1 MPFLERTEVADHGWT
16 DVIAPGRLDDD
27 RLRVRV
33 GVLADG
39 DAWHVQTPEEGLLW
53 FQVLDGGALEAG
65 DGERFTSDHVV
76 MAACGF
82 EFTATADGPTRVFV
96 AEVPRAR
103 DYDPDLESG
112 RVVHD
117 WSREPV
123 LNSEHD
129 TRQRIYLASPKLWGT
144 HAVKGEM
151 IIYPPGASGAAHHH
165 EGAEHFQF
173 ILRGR
178 GTADTP
184 AGRLEFEAGDL
195 VYNFENEIHSFWNDY
210 DEDMVFVEFFV
221 PGESRTVW
229 VPGADACAWNPT
241 GHDIKGRDP
250 VREVAGHVHGEGDV

>member
-1 MPFLERTEVADHGWT
+1 MPFLQRPTLAETGWT
-16 DVIAPGRLDDD
+16 DVIAPGHLADD

-33 GVLADG
+33 GNLEPGEQWTLA
-39 DAWHVQTPEEGLLW
+39 APEEGLAW
-53 FQVLDGGALEAG
+53 FQLLSGALT
-65 DGERFTSDHVV
+65 DTTGEQLTPDHVV
-76 MAACGF
+76 MVARGDSV
-82 EFTATADGPTRVFV
+82 ELTARGRVSVFV
-96 AEVPRAR
+96 AEVPRAAQ
-103 DYDPDLESG
+103 YDPELSRG

-144 HAVKGEM
+144 PAVKGEM

-165 EGAEHFQF
+165 EGAEHFQY

-184 AGRLEFEAGDL
+184 AGRMEFQAGDL
-195 VYNFENEIHSFWNDY
+195 VYNFENEIHSFWNDH

-229 VPGADACAWNPT
+229 VPGANACAWNPT
-241 GHDIKGRDP
+241 GQDIKGRDP